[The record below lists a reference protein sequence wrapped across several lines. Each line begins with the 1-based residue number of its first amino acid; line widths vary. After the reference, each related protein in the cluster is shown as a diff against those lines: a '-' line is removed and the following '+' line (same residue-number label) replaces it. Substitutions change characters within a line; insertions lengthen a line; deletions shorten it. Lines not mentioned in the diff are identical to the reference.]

1 MGIVEASKLSISYGE
16 HNVVRDIDF
25 EVKQGEMISIIGP
38 NGSGKS
44 TVLKVLSKL
53 LHAET
58 GTVLL
63 DQKRVSETSHKEL
76 AKKVGFLLQTNIAPE
91 DLTVRDLVYFG
102 RLPHKKW
109 FESKTEKDREK
120 VEEMLMLADLSK
132 LGDKKVY
139 ELSGGERQRAWLAVA
154 LAQEPK
160 VLLLDEPTTYLD
172 IGYQLELLELIR
184 ELNHRLRITVI
195 MVLHD
200 LNQAAKYSDRLLVI
214 KNKSIVAHGTPEKV
228 LTPGLLSEV
237 YGVSAD
243 IIRLENGDRVVIPM
257 MSNRRKHL

>member
-1 MGIVEASKLSISYGE
+1 MGIIEASKLSISYGE

-44 TVLKVLSKL
+44 TILKVLSKL
-53 LHAET
+53 LHAEA

-63 DQKRVSETSHKEL
+63 DQQKVPEIPHKEL
-76 AKKVGFLLQTNIAPE
+76 ARKVGFLLQTNIAPE

-120 VEEMLMLADLSK
+120 VEEMLSLTDLTR

-160 VLLLDEPTTYLD
+160 LLLLDEPTTYLD
-172 IGYQLELLELIR
+172 IGYQLELLELVR
-184 ELNHRLRITVI
+184 ELNYRLKITVL

-200 LNQAAKYSDRLLVI
+200 LNQAAKYSDRLIVL
-214 KNKSIVAHGTPEKV
+214 KNKSIIAHGAPEKV
-228 LTPGLLSEV
+228 LTPELLSEV
-237 YGVSAD
+237 YGVNAD
-243 IIRLENGDRVVIPM
+243 IVTLENGDRVVIPI
-257 MSNRRKHL
+257 MSNRRKSS